1 MAEIK
6 KYHKPLNINI
16 GMVIFAAI
24 FIYVCICISMYFRT
38 SHIRPYE
45 VREGSLASDKLY
57 TGIALREE
65 TVVEAD
71 SAGYVNYYVREG
83 ERAACGDLVYTTSA
97 SDTTALKSRAAED
110 VTLSESELSQLKSDV
125 INFTHGFSE
134 EDFGNTYN
142 FKYSM
147 KSAMLKFTGST
158 LLNEL
163 SSGNSGLRA
172 SYAPSTGIVMY
183 WTDGL
188 EGITADD
195 ITAED
200 FDSAKHAKNQ
210 LLSNEMISAGAP
222 AYKICDTE
230 EWAIVI
236 KTDAATAADLEAE
249 GYVKVRFLKNQL
261 ESWGAVSLISGADQ
275 GTYVK
280 LTFNNSMVTFSN
292 ERYLEIELLVHDETG
307 LKIPNTSIAQREF
320 YLIPTDFVTLSG
332 DGDSYGVLRD
342 TILENGNKSTEYVTV
357 SIYSEVNGKYYVDA
371 DALRSGD
378 VLHATDSTRT
388 CSVSEKATLTGVYNM
403 NKGYA
408 DFRQIEIL
416 YQNEEYAIVKSN
428 TDYGLNVY
436 DLIVQDASTVTADQF
451 IYR

>member
-24 FIYVCICISMYFRT
+24 FIYVCICISMYFKT

-65 TVVEAD
+65 TVVNAD

-97 SDTTALKSRAAED
+97 SEVSALKSVSSGD
-110 VTLSESELSQLKSDV
+110 VSLTDSEISQIKSDV
-125 INFTHGFSE
+125 INFTHGFST
-134 EDFGNTYN
+134 EDFSKAYD

-147 KSAMLKFTGST
+147 KSAMLKFSGST
-158 LLNEL
+158 LLSEL
-163 SSGNSGLRA
+163 SSGSSSLRA

-183 WTDGL
+183 WIDGY
-188 EGITADD
+188 ENTTADEL
-195 ITAED
+195 TAAD
-200 FDSAKHAKNQ
+200 FDNAKYTKNQ
-210 LLSNEMISAGAP
+210 LLSNEMITAGSA
-222 AYKICDTE
+222 AYKICDKE
-230 EWAIVI
+230 EWSIVI
-236 KTDAATAADLEAE
+236 RTDAATAADLEEE

-261 ESWGAVSLISGADQ
+261 ESWGSVSLISGADQ

-280 LTFNNSMVTFSN
+280 LTFTNSMVTFSN

-320 YLIPTDFVTLSG
+320 YLIPTSYVTQSG
-332 DGDSYGVLRD
+332 DGDSYGVLREVV
-342 TILENGNKSTEYVTV
+342 LENGKQSTEYVTV
-357 SIYSEVNGKYYVDA
+357 SIYSEVNGEYYVDA
-371 DALRSGD
+371 DTLRSGD
-378 VLHATDSTRT
+378 VLHKTDSTAV
-388 CSVSEKATLTGVYNM
+388 CSVSKKATLTGVYNM

>member
-45 VREGSLASDKLY
+45 VREGSLASDKFY

-97 SDTTALKSRAAED
+97 SDTTALKIQAAED

-134 EDFGNTYN
+134 EAFGKAYD

-158 LLNEL
+158 LLSEL

-172 SYAPSTGIVMY
+172 SYAPATGIVMY
-183 WTDGL
+183 WMDGL
-188 EGITADD
+188 ESTAADD

-200 FDSAKHAKNQ
+200 FDSAKHTKNQ
-210 LLSNEMISAGAP
+210 LLS
-222 AYKICDTE
+222 T
-230 EWAIVI
+230 
-236 KTDAATAADLEAE
+236 
-249 GYVKVRFLKNQL
+249 RKN
-261 ESWGAVSLISGADQ
+261 G
-275 GTYVK
+275 
-280 LTFNNSMVTFSN
+280 
-292 ERYLEIELLVHDETG
+292 
-307 LKIPNTSIAQREF
+307 P
-320 YLIPTDFVTLSG
+320 LS
-332 DGDSYGVLRD
+332 
-342 TILENGNKSTEYVTV
+342 
-357 SIYSEVNGKYYVDA
+357 
-371 DALRSGD
+371 
-378 VLHATDSTRT
+378 
-388 CSVSEKATLTGVYNM
+388 
-403 NKGYA
+403 
-408 DFRQIEIL
+408 
-416 YQNEEYAIVKSN
+416 
-428 TDYGLNVY
+428 
-436 DLIVQDASTVTADQF
+436 
-451 IYR
+451 